1 MSHIKTRFGKMR
13 PEIASC
19 WGLFGGI
26 MFQWNFETVL
36 NKWHHSFFLYYS
48 WRIIQSTPLLFPPP
62 AFGNSAYNFCKR
74 KRKILL
80 VSISLLSCALLSK
93 LHLKIPSF
101 YSNAKDNSAFVAK
114 ANEWREAWTFKITIE
129 ILLFL
134 ASIGKSYCHS
144 SIPFQWL
151 NVIVW

>member
-1 MSHIKTRFGKMR
+1 MSHIKTRFW
-13 PEIASC
+13 EICADSASC
-19 WGLFGGI
+19 CFVKILRDEFSK
-26 MFQWNFETVL
+26 QL
-36 NKWHHSFFLYYS
+36 FFLCLTFLGF
-48 WRIIQSTPLLFPPP
+48 IIHHASFHHPQYPFHRLPSEIR
-62 AFGNSAYNFCKR
+62 NIISANEGGKFF
-74 KRKILL
+74 L

-93 LHLKIPSF
+93 LHLKILSF
-101 YSNAKDNSAFVAK
+101 YSNAKDNGAFVAK
-114 ANEWREAWTFKITIE
+114 AKWSRAWTFKITIE